1 MEEIQGYRFGIDMDD
16 GGMTRSLKELRA
28 EAKLLKSAMK
38 SNFTEIKS
46 GEGIMKAYAGKVK
59 DAGRVIESQQ
69 AVVTKLREQ
78 QKGLD
83 LQTEKGRSAY
93 VRYQNQINRAKMEI
107 STLSAQQE
115 RAKKSADLFRSG
127 VLDVQRSV
135 KLATAANKAYID
147 RLQAEGRTA
156 EAVSAKHKGL
166 RDSYEGVSKQLTIEK
181 QRLNEV
187 TEASGKGSDEYRKQS
202 IRVNE
207 LGTKLAHLRTDLR
220 DVRAEDDKLHPT
232 GINRMIAATERA
244 TKKTDKANHLFGK
257 VFAANA
263 LSNGLVSAWQA
274 VTAATGAAI
283 KAGSD
288 YDKQQQK
295 MGATWQTLTGSIA
308 KAKSMITTINKDS
321 VKTGQD
327 TDLVDELEQGY
338 YHLHSNKKESD
349 KMTLASLNLADA
361 VGINK
366 QQSLAVRQDM
376 VNGLSKG
383 TVQQG
388 LLNQTSQYFPMFREA
403 LAKQLTHEIKT
414 GESQY
419 GTTVTD
425 PKTKKKH
432 TEMMKSVD
440 VSDLPTMTKAGLISS
455 AEFEKVFEHLGLVKY
470 KQAADNMMKTM
481 YGMGRTI
488 KARIP
493 ALLGDME
500 KPIINAKNPIY
511 EGVSKWVSD
520 PRTEKEFTKVGKA
533 ANSGITVI
541 TKAFAKAFGIKSAPQ
556 AMNKAMNALAK
567 GVTSTSKS
575 IARNAPEIKDLFT
588 TLKSL
593 GGIGFKTLIESL
605 KILNFLLKPIVKL
618 IGGNADTFAKFAA
631 TWFLASKGLKA
642 FNQGLKTVRGFQDIF
657 GKATEIFGLKKE
669 TSAIDEETVALEKNS
684 RARAQNADTGIGGG
698 TGGGK
703 TSKAENAIDDVT
715 ESAGG
720 GTGKEA
726 KELTR
731 VEKYGSKRGLGRIT
745 SKIHGLG
752 EFRNVTKAGKVLAGS
767 VGVLDVLNAGTDLIG
782 TTKKSVGSHVGAASG
797 SLGGTAAGAAIGTA
811 IMPGIGT
818 AIGAGLGGIAGEGIG
833 KKLGKAIQKGLT
845 FQKIHVP
852 KISTSSAYDKLNKSA
867 HDHYKDMVKGDEKN
881 LKLLY
886 KNGDITKSE
895 YEKRLAIIQK
905 NESKMTRISSMNERD
920 RNAVTK
926 YYAQSRQ
933 ALTEKWNRKILA
945 DQKKYGKN
953 SKQVT
958 KDEADKKKA
967 LNKQELKFA
976 TQVTAKEARLHTT
989 LTGQIKLAS
998 NKQVSILK
1006 KLKSSKKKLSKQDLE
1021 QIVSSS
1027 NKERK
1032 VVSKNAAKQADSAIN
1047 AANKKY
1053 WKTVAAAKA
1062 EYKGNSKYAKNQ
1074 RKKIEEHARKQRD
1087 NTIAAAYKQQ
1097 KDTVKKAKDQYD
1109 DTVSYAHKQNKGV
1122 TKQSSDQYEKTKANN
1137 QKTKDN
1143 YHSTWHGIW
1152 KTVGNW
1158 VGKII
1163 KGMNKGAV
1171 KGQNQVFK
1179 QYGGTDTLSPI
1190 TASYYAS
1197 GTGAFSNMR
1206 RAITKPTLAVL
1217 NDGHDSPETGNQEA
1231 VLHPNGLTELVQ
1243 GKNAMKWLEP
1253 GAEVL
1258 NATETKLM
1266 SNLGLVHFAG
1276 GTGLLSGLFKT
1287 AGKVGNFF
1295 KKAFGSLKDKL
1306 KAITSFTSNATKS
1319 FNSTFNP
1326 DFGGLKG
1333 TVAKNYAHLAKTK
1346 VKKQG
1351 QKWWSA
1357 AWNVIDGAANSD
1369 GVGGGPV
1376 LHSPGKGWTISSGFG
1391 YRGKTAGGMSSH
1403 DGVDFTNGRVVH
1415 ALQDAIVTEAGAGRW
1430 LGNDGV
1436 GEVIGTKGGNLR
1448 LIYQEL
1454 NGKNPKGATLL
1465 VHKGDHVKQG
1475 QAIAKLGPSG
1485 THVHIGA
1492 TTEGLW
1498 DHGGASTKGW
1508 LDVTKL
1514 HGSYGNKAAKK
1525 VSSGLTKFATKQLK
1539 SSGVLSWVK
1548 KFLEPL
1554 TEAADS
1560 SSSGDAPAPTGSRK
1574 HWMKQAG
1581 MPKSWWNAINEIVTK
1596 ESGWRLNAANGQYHG
1611 LPQTTIA
1618 NLEKGGSNWRTNAV
1632 AQLRAMKKYI
1642 SGRYGTA
1649 DKALAFRKVHNW
1661 YANGGLS
1668 KTEKLAH
1675 LSEHNMPEMI
1685 IPMSQLKKS
1694 RGYELLGKTAAM
1706 MAKRDGLDDQNT
1718 KSSGGD
1724 AGGDDSAIKKFSDK
1738 LDSVIGLLSELVSG
1752 QDNPVPAV
1760 VSSTDVINVINKHN
1774 KQARVNRNLGR
1785 GTPFG

>member
-1 MEEIQGYRFGIDMDD
+1 MDEIQGYRFGIDLDD
-16 GGMTRSLKELRA
+16 GGMTRSLKELRN
-28 EAKLLKSAMK
+28 EAKLLKTAMK
-38 SNFTEIKS
+38 SNFTEIRS
-46 GEGIMKAYAGKVK
+46 GEGIMQAYTHKVK
-59 DAGRVIESQQ
+59 DADKAIEGQK
-69 AVVTKLREQ
+69 AVVSKLREQ

-93 VRYQNQINRAKMEI
+93 VRYENQINRAKTEI
-107 STLSAQQE
+107 GNLSAQQE

-135 KLATAANKAYID
+135 KLATEANKAYVE
-147 RLQAEGRTA
+147 RLQAEGRTDA
-156 EAVSAKHKGL
+156 ALSAKHKGL
-166 RDSYEGVSKQLTIEK
+166 RDSYDGINKELTIEK
-181 QRLNEV
+181 QRLDEV
-187 TEASGKGSDEYRKQS
+187 AEASGKDSDEYRKQS

-207 LGTKLAHLRTDLR
+207 LGSKLAHLRTDLSE
-220 DVRAEDDKLHPT
+220 VRAEDDKLHPT
-232 GINRMIAATERA
+232 GINRMITATDRA
-244 TKKTDKANHLFGK
+244 TKRADKAGHLFGK
-257 VFAANA
+257 MFAANF
-263 LSNGLVSAWQA
+263 LGNGLVNAWQN
-274 VTAATGAAI
+274 VTAAIGGAI
-283 KAGSD
+283 KAGAAFDMS
-288 YDKQQQK
+288 QQK

-308 KAKSMITTINKDS
+308 KAKDMVKTINKYS
-321 VKTGQD
+321 VATGQD
-327 TDLVDELEQGY
+327 TDLVDELQQGF
-338 YHLHSNKKESD
+338 YHLHSNKHESD
-349 KMTLASLNLADA
+349 KMTRSTLNLADA

-455 AEFEKVFEHLGLVKY
+455 KEFEKTFEHLGLVKY

-481 YGMGRTI
+481 YGMQRTI
-488 KARIP
+488 KARVP

-533 ANSGITVI
+533 ANSGIGVI

-556 AMNKAMNALAK
+556 AMDKAMNGLAK
-567 GVTSTSKS
+567 GVTNASKS
-575 IARNAPEIKDLFT
+575 IARNAPEIKDLLT
-588 TLKSL
+588 TLKSM
-593 GGIGFKTLIESL
+593 GGIGFVTLIDSL
-605 KILNFLLKPIVKL
+605 KIVNALLKPFIKM

-631 TWFLASKGLKA
+631 TWFVASKGLKL
-642 FNQGLKTVRGFQDIF
+642 FNKGLKTIQGFQDMF
-657 GKATEIFGLKKE
+657 GKAAEIFGLNKE
-669 TSAIDEETVALEKNS
+669 TTAIDEETAALNRNS
-684 RARAQNADTGIGGG
+684 RARAENSDSGIGGG
-698 TGGGK
+698 TERSK
-703 TSKAENAIDDVT
+703 TASAEGALEDV
-715 ESAGG
+715 AGG
-720 GTGKEA
+720 GTGKEV

-731 VEKYGSKRGLGRIT
+731 VEKYGSKRGLGRLT
-745 SKIHGLG
+745 SKLHGLG
-752 EFRNVTKAGKVLAGS
+752 EFKNVTKAGKLLAGS
-767 VGVLDVLNAGTDLIG
+767 VGAFDVINAGTDLLG
-782 TTKKSVGSHVGAASG
+782 TTKKTVGSHVGAAGG

-818 AIGAGLGGIAGEGIG
+818 AIGAGLGGLTGESIG
-833 KKLGKAIQKGLT
+833 RKFGKAIQKGLT

-852 KISTSSAYDKLNKSA
+852 KISDDSAYDKLNKTA
-867 HDHYKDMVKGDEKN
+867 RDHYKDMIKGDKQN

-895 YEKRLAIIQK
+895 YQKRLAIIQK
-905 NESKMTRISSMNERD
+905 NESKMTHISSMNAKD

-933 ALTEKWNRKILA
+933 ALTEKYNRKILA

-953 SKQVT
+953 SKQVA
-958 KDEADKKKA
+958 KDETDKKKA
-967 LNKQELKFA
+967 LNKQELRFA
-976 TQVTAKEARLHTT
+976 TQVTGKEARLHTT
-989 LTGQIKLAS
+989 LNGKLKLAS
-998 NKQVSILK
+998 NKQVSILEGMKNKEGKISRK
-1006 KLKSSKKKLSKQDLE
+1006 KLAQAVVDSR
-1021 QIVSSS
+1021 
-1027 NKERK
+1027 KEYK
-1032 VVSKNAAKQADSAIN
+1032 TVSKYAAKQASSSIN
-1047 AANKKY
+1047 SANKKY
-1053 WKTVAAAKA
+1053 WKTVAAAKE
-1062 EYKGNSKYAKNQ
+1062 EYKGNTKYAKDQ

-1097 KDTVKKAKDQYD
+1097 KDTVKKAKNQYD
-1109 DTVSYAHKQNKGV
+1109 DTVDYAHKQNKGV
-1122 TKQSSDQYEKTKANN
+1122 TKESADQYANTKKNN
-1137 QKTKDN
+1137 KKSKDN
-1143 YHSTWHGIW
+1143 YDTTWHDI
-1152 KTVGNW
+1152 KTG
-1158 VGKII
+1158 VGKWIN
-1163 KGMNKGAV
+1163 KMLGSMNKSV
-1171 KGQNQVFK
+1171 IKGQNQVFK
-1179 QYGGTDTLSPI
+1179 QYGGTNTLSPI
-1190 TASYYAS
+1190 TAAYYAS

-1206 RAITKPTLAVL
+1206 RAITKPTLSVL

-1231 VLHPNGLTELVQ
+1231 VLHPNGLTELIK
-1243 GKNAMKWLEP
+1243 GTNTMKMLEP

-1258 NATETKLM
+1258 NASETKLM
-1266 SNLGLVHFAG
+1266 SQLGIMHFSS

-1287 AGKVGNFF
+1287 AGKVGSFF

-1306 KAITSFTSNATKS
+1306 KAISGFTKDSTKS
-1319 FNSTFNP
+1319 FNSVFNP
-1326 DFGGLKG
+1326 DFGKLKG
-1333 TVAKNYAHLAKTK
+1333 TVAKSYAHLANSK

-1357 AWNVIDGAANSD
+1357 AWNVIDGAANSS
-1369 GVGGGPV
+1369 GGGGPV
-1376 LHSPGKGWTISSGFG
+1376 LHSPGAGWTKTSGFG
-1391 YRGKTAGGMSSH
+1391 HRSGVSGGYSSH
-1403 DGVDFTNGRVVH
+1403 DGNDFSGAKVVH
-1415 ALQDAIVTEAGAGRW
+1415 AMQDAIVT
-1430 LGNDGV
+1430 GV
-1436 GEVIGTKGGNLR
+1436 GGAPSGWGGSSGIGQHVDTKGGKLS

-1454 NGKNPKGATLL
+1454 NGKSNSGAKIM
-1465 VHKGDHVKQG
+1465 VHKGEHVKQG

-1485 THVHIGA
+1485 THVHVGA
-1492 TTEGLW
+1492 STEGLW
-1498 DHGGASTKGW
+1498 SHGGGSTRGW

-1514 HGSYGNKAAKK
+1514 HGSFGNKAAKK
-1525 VSSGLTKFATKQLK
+1525 ISSGLSKFATKQLK
-1539 SSGVLSWVK
+1539 HSGVLSWVK

-1560 SSSGDAPAPTGSRK
+1560 SGSGDAPAPTGSRK
-1574 HWMKQAG
+1574 HWMQQAG
-1581 MPKSWWNAINEIVTK
+1581 MPKSWWNAINTIVTQ

-1618 NLEKGGSNWRTNAV
+1618 NLEKGGKNWRTNAV

-1649 DKALAFRKVHNW
+1649 DKALAFRNGHNW

-1668 KTEKLAH
+1668 VTEKLAH
-1675 LSEHNMPEMI
+1675 ISEHNMPEMI

-1706 MAKRDGLDDQNT
+1706 MAKRDGLDN
-1718 KSSGGD
+1718 KSGQTASSDDGGV
-1724 AGGDDSAIKKFSDK
+1724 IKKLSDK

-1752 QDNPVPAV
+1752 QSNPVPAV
-1760 VSSTDVINVINKHN
+1760 VSSSDVISVINKHN